1 MHRSILAGTG
11 LALFCPCAAIAQ
23 DEPLVAWPRPLIT
36 EILYAVPMGPEGDAS
51 GDGSRHANGDEFV
64 ELINPHDRPIQLKG
78 FTLTDRNSPKRG
90 QFKFTFPEFELAP
103 SQVVVVFNGNGQA
116 FRGPVGDSNRAP
128 DGPNGYLHDA
138 WIFSAGV
145 TSRQVAF
152 SNGGDWV
159 LLADPRNRPVQL
171 IHWGTFQEQ
180 MPPGRY
186 LIEEAPRTTTGS
198 VQRRDAS
205 SALVKHDSID
215 GLPLSPGRFEPPE
228 QDQQEPAASPS
239 G

>member
-1 MHRSILAGTG
+1 MNKSILAGMG
-11 LALFCPCAAIAQ
+11 LAMLWPCAAMAQ

-36 EILYAVPMGPEGDAS
+36 EVLYAVPTGPVGDAS
-51 GDGSRHANGDEFV
+51 GDGTRHVNGDEFV
-64 ELINPHDRPIQLKG
+64 ELINPHDKPIQLKG

-90 QFKFTFPEFELAP
+90 QFKFVFPEFELAP
-103 SQVVVVFNGNGQA
+103 SQVVVVFNGNGQT

-128 DGPNGYLHDA
+128 DRPNKYLHDA
-138 WIFSAGV
+138 WIFDAGI
-145 TSRQVAF
+145 TSRRVAF

-159 LLADPRNRPVQL
+159 LLADPKHRPVQL
-171 IHWGTFQEQ
+171 IHWGTFEEQ
-180 MPPGRY
+180 MPRGRY
-186 LIEEAPRTTTGS
+186 LTEEAPRTMTAS
-198 VQRRDAS
+198 VQRRDAG

-228 QDQQEPAASPS
+228 QDPQEPAASPS